1 MAVYTCHR
9 KNQHCFFFFLPP
21 PSYKANKS
29 PDKCRTAKDLSPLP
43 YTGFV
48 LMIPSTSSD
57 DDVENYPHY
66 YCICWSSHLLGRAS
80 ESTHLVDLTTNS
92 PKSLKEWKRLLLFK
106 GLKCYFL
113 AGFLM
118 AKQFPHCV
126 ELLWSQTRI
135 PK

>member
-1 MAVYTCHR
+1 M
-9 KNQHCFFFFLPP
+9 
-21 PSYKANKS
+21 
-29 PDKCRTAKDLSPLP
+29 
-43 YTGFV
+43 
-48 LMIPSTSSD
+48 
-57 DDVENYPHY
+57 
-66 YCICWSSHLLGRAS
+66 LGRAS